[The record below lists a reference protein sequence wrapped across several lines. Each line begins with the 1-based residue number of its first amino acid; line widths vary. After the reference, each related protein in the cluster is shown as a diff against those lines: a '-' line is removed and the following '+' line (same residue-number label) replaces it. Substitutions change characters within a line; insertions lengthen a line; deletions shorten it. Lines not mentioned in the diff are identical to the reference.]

1 VSDHVN
7 RVVTPG
13 STCGYAGSQTGNQR
27 PEVWEQMAREPETI
41 VELRRALGERLAT
54 FRRAAE
60 VTQGQLADAAI
71 CDRTNVV
78 HIEKGR
84 NRGDERFWGIADEV
98 CKAGGVLL
106 AGFHEL
112 EAVKAEHEQQARTAE
127 LAEARAK
134 VAQFAAPRGNGLV
147 VPSPWLAPA
156 QLGESDEQDALELA
170 RRVAASD
177 VGDETLT
184 RLEAIVDELA
194 VAYTK
199 TPPTQ
204 LLDRIRQHLAYVN
217 RLLDARKTLAEH
229 RRLLVIGGW
238 LSLLG
243 ATVHIDLK
251 QQPAASARLKTAA
264 SLARHAGHDE
274 IHAWCYETEAWRV
287 LNDGKYPQALELSR
301 AAQAIAPSGS
311 SAAIQ
316 ATAQAG
322 RAWAR
327 LKQPKETYAAIAAV
341 DHLVSPMARPEQPQH
356 HYCYDPDKSI
366 IYTATT
372 LAWLGDPAAETYAR
386 EIITRLATTS
396 DAGRWSRRVALANID
411 LALTLLI
418 TDRLDEACD
427 ATLRA
432 ISSGTV
438 VPANRWRAAEV
449 VKAVEARQL
458 PEATVLREAYE
469 GMRRTGSVS

>member
-1 VSDHVN
+1 
-7 RVVTPG
+7 
-13 STCGYAGSQTGNQR
+13 
-27 PEVWEQMAREPETI
+27 MAREPEAI
-41 VELRRALGERLAT
+41 VELRRALGDRLAT

-60 VTQGQLADAAI
+60 VTQGQLADATT

-98 CKAGGVLL
+98 CQAGGVLL

-112 EAVKAEHEQQARTAE
+112 EAVKAEHEQQVRTAE

-134 VAQFAAPRGNGLV
+134 VVQFAAPPGNSLV
-147 VPSPWLAPA
+147 VPSPWLVPA

-184 RLEAIVDELA
+184 RLETIVDELA
-194 VAYTK
+194 IAYSK
-199 TPPTQ
+199 TPPAA
-204 LLDRIRQHLAYVN
+204 LLGRIRQHLAYVN

-243 ATVHIDLK
+243 ATLHIDLK

-287 LNDGKYPQALELSR
+287 LTEGNYPKALELSR

-316 ATAQAG
+316 ATAQEG

-327 LKQPKETYAAIAAV
+327 LKQSKETYAAIERV
-341 DHLVSPMARPEQPQH
+341 NHLVSPMPKLDRPEH
-356 HYCYDPDKSI
+356 HYRYDPDKSVA
-366 IYTATT
+366 YTATT
-372 LAWLGDPAAETYAR
+372 LAWLGDPAAEGYAR
-386 EIITRLATTS
+386 DIITRLAPTN
-396 DAGRWSRRVALANID
+396 DVEKWPRRVASANID
-411 LALTLLI
+411 LSLALLVTN
-418 TDRLDEACD
+418 RLDEACD
-427 ATLRA
+427 ATLKA
-432 ISSGTV
+432 ISSGRV
-438 VPANRWRAAEV
+438 VPSNHWRAAEV

-469 GMRRTGSVS
+469 GIRRGS

>member
-1 VSDHVN
+1 
-7 RVVTPG
+7 
-13 STCGYAGSQTGNQR
+13 
-27 PEVWEQMAREPETI
+27 MAREAEA
-41 VELRRALGERLAT
+41 VAEQRRVLGERLAT
-54 FRRAAE
+54 FRQAADL
-60 VTQGQLADAAI
+60 TQGQLAQAVI
-71 CDRTNVV
+71 CDRTTVAHV
-78 HIEKGR
+78 EKGR
-84 NRGDERFWGIADEV
+84 SRADERFWRVADET
-98 CKAGGVLL
+98 CHADGALL
-106 AGFHEL
+106 TAFHEF
-112 EAVKAEHEQQARTAE
+112 EAVKAEHERQARAVE
-127 LAEARAK
+127 LADARAK
-134 VAQFAAPRGNGLV
+134 VARFQAV
-147 VPSPWLAPA
+147 VPDTGATPVTWHTPTP
-156 QLGESDEQDALELA
+156 LGDEEQEALELA
-170 RRVAASD
+170 RRVGASD

-199 TPPTQ
+199 TPPVE
-204 LLDRIRQHLAYVN
+204 LLDRIRQYLAYVA

-238 LSLLG
+238 LSLLA

-251 QQPAASARLKTAA
+251 QQPAATARLKTAA

-274 IHAWCYETEAWRV
+274 IHAWCYETEAWRA

-327 LKQPKETYAAIAAV
+327 LKEPKDTYAAIAAV
-341 DHLVSPMARPEQPQH
+341 DHLVSPMARPDQPQH

-386 EIITRLATTS
+386 EIIARLATTNDTS
-396 DAGRWSRRVALANID
+396 RWPRRVALANID
-411 LALTLLI
+411 LALALLV

-438 VPANRWRAAEV
+438 VPANHWRAAEV

-458 PEATVLREAYE
+458 PEAAVLREAYE
-469 GMRRTGSVS
+469 EMRRVGA

>member
-1 VSDHVN
+1 
-7 RVVTPG
+7 
-13 STCGYAGSQTGNQR
+13 
-27 PEVWEQMAREPETI
+27 MAREAEA
-41 VELRRALGERLAT
+41 VAEQRRALGERLAT
-54 FRRAAE
+54 FRQAADL
-60 VTQGQLADAAI
+60 TQGQLAQAAI
-71 CDRTNVV
+71 CDRTTVA

-84 NRGDERFWGIADEV
+84 SRADERFWRAVDDACHADG
-98 CKAGGVLL
+98 ALL
-106 AGFHEL
+106 AAFHQFQ
-112 EAVKAEHEQQARTAE
+112 AAKAEHEGQVRETE
-127 LAEARAK
+127 LAAARAK
-134 VAQFAAPRGNGLV
+134 VARFHVMPPEANVLPLTWQ
-147 VPSPWLAPA
+147 APA
-156 QLGESDEQDALELA
+156 PIGDDEQDALELA
-170 RRVAASD
+170 RRVGASD

-199 TPPTQ
+199 TPPTE
-204 LLDRIRQHLAYVN
+204 LLDRIRRYLAYVA
-217 RLLDARKTLAEH
+217 RLVDARKTLAEH

-238 LSLLG
+238 LSLLA

-251 QQPAASARLKTAA
+251 QQPAATARLKTAA

-301 AAQAIAPSGS
+301 AAQAIAPGGS

-341 DHLVSPMARPEQPQH
+341 DHLVSPLARPEQPQH

-366 IYTATT
+366 IYTATI

-386 EIITRLATTS
+386 EIIARLATTN
-396 DAGRWSRRVALANID
+396 DASRWPRRVALANID
-411 LALTLLI
+411 LALALLV

-438 VPANRWRAAEV
+438 VPANHWRAAEV
-449 VKAVEARQL
+449 VKAVEARRL
-458 PEATVLREAYE
+458 PEAAVLREAYE
-469 GMRRTGSVS
+469 EMRRG